1 MCQVKMKSKLGIKTQ
16 FYIEKFD
23 KDNNVLFSTG
33 PFHNLMLEHGLNN
46 FHKFYFSGS
55 NNISTIH
62 HARSCAIGTGTSEP
76 ARSQTSLANYFTST
90 RFNEDSRSNN
100 TYADPQRIDLRMY
113 YQFEI
118 GTFNG
123 ENITELGLFCDEYED
138 ADHLINRQLTRV
150 TSTVTDE
157 ELAVGD
163 GVTTN
168 FTGSLS
174 NSSCDPNTLII
185 TTYDDTDTLMTLQDD
200 GEGNLTGD
208 GSGTIIYDTG
218 AYDITFNSA
227 PKDTIS
233 IYADY
238 EWQEATA
245 ITVQSDE
252 GLRIYVQ
259 MLVYAEAELDIAV
272 SKGPFT
278 FEDLTDET
286 SDDITYTQTLK
297 LFNDDLITYTSLS
310 KVQMALVS
318 YPGDNEE
325 MSYINDSITKTLT
338 TVASGGPKYT
348 IEGTWNP
355 GTFTGDISTITVAV
369 LNVFDKTTSIAYE
382 ISLDTPITSIV
393 DTEEIKFTFEFEWGE
408 V

>member
-1 MCQVKMKSKLGIKTQ
+1 
-16 FYIEKFD
+16 
-23 KDNNVLFSTG
+23 
-33 PFHNLMLEHGLNN
+33 
-46 FHKFYFSGS
+46 
-55 NNISTIH
+55 
-62 HARSCAIGTGTSEP
+62 
-76 ARSQTSLANYFTST
+76 
-90 RFNEDSRSNN
+90 
-100 TYADPQRIDLRMY
+100 MY

-318 YPGDNEE
+318 YPGDNAE

-369 LNVFDKTTSIAYE
+369 LNAFDKTTSIAYE